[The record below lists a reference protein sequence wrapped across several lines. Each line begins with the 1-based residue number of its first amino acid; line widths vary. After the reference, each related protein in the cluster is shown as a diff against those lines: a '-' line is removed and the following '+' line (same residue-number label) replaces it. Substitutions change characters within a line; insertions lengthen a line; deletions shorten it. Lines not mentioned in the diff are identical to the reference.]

1 MALARSSCVSSPV
14 RFRRIGV
21 VARED
26 GRRADVARIDTR
38 MAVMARLA
46 LVACTLAGCV
56 AVQDEPV
63 DEMADLPPVEI
74 PTPVPTP
81 SPVVVTDILIL
92 DLKEEPGPEPSLVR
106 VTGTIVNR
114 SKQDAIRL
122 QVRVEARD
130 ALGRVMSRVVVPA
143 LNEVVPPDTSSS
155 FVASL
160 PRSNAIH
167 DYHAAIVAR

>member
-1 MALARSSCVSSPV
+1 MALARPRSVSFGPC
-14 RFRRIGV
+14 GL
-21 VARED
+21 A
-26 GRRADVARIDTR
+26 GRRVALL
-38 MAVMARLA
+38 AVFRL
-46 LVACTLAGCV
+46 VVVCGLAGCV
-56 AVQDEPV
+56 AVQDEPI

-81 SPVVVTDILIL
+81 SPIVVTDILIL

-106 VTGTIVNR
+106 LTGTIVNR

-130 ALGRVMSRVVVPA
+130 AQGRVMSRVVVQA
-143 LNEVVPPDTSSS
+143 LNDVVPPNTSSS

-160 PRSNAIH
+160 PRSAAIH
-167 DYHAAIVAR
+167 DYHAEIVAR

>member
-1 MALARSSCVSSPV
+1 MALPPSSSASSAHRASRLAAVPV
-14 RFRRIGV
+14 RAGQ
-21 VARED
+21 
-26 GRRADVARIDTR
+26 RADAFNFVIRLAG
-38 MAVMARLA
+38 MARVAALA
-46 LVACTLAGCV
+46 CCLGGCV
-56 AVQDEPV
+56 AVQDEPI

-81 SPVVVTDILIL
+81 SPVVVTDIVIL

-106 VTGTIVNR
+106 LTGTIVNR
-114 SKQDAIRL
+114 SNQDAIRL

-143 LNEVVPPDTSSS
+143 LNDVVPPNTSSS

-160 PRSNAIH
+160 PRSSAIH
-167 DYHAAIVAR
+167 DYHAEIVAR